1 MKVVSLTPKKR
12 KETTEVVGD
21 DNGTRTHIT
30 SVKGLCPY
38 LLDDTAIFLAE
49 GSGLEPL
56 MQQSKC
62 CVIPFN
68 EPSMYMPVLFSGWAP
83 AYKPLDCISSSR
95 AAMRELSY
103 LMP

>member
-38 LLDDTAIFLAE
+38 LLDDIAIFLAE
-49 GSGLEPL
+49 GTGVGPVTFD
-56 MQQSKC
+56 SKSN
-62 CVIPFN
+62 VIPFHQ
-68 EPSMYMPVLFSGWAP
+68 PSMYMPTLFCGWAP